1 MSIGQGSGITQRTS
15 GTTGAVVYKGT
26 LDASGGVYPSS
37 PSNGDY
43 YIVSVAGTISGTY
56 YSVGDWAIYNGASW
70 ERLESGDDI
79 FHTDI
84 AAEISALTDK
94 ATPVDADVVLGE
106 NSAASPTAF
115 TKIKI
120 TWAHIKA
127 TLKTYFDGIYQ
138 AIGNYIGAADD
149 GLSAPAKAGNNGK
162 VLGLVAGALQ
172 WVSAGGGKLTIA
184 NKSSNYPIV
193 VGDTGKVL
201 VDTAGITFTLP
212 VIAAGD
218 VGTEVILVKNNAG
231 TTMVQANTG
240 QHIADSNSAGTIYDS
255 QASETYAALV
265 LVAISTT
272 QWIIVG
278 MDGTWTTT

>member
-43 YIVSVAGTISGTY
+43 YIISVAGTISGVSY
-56 YSVGDWAIYNGASW
+56 VVGDWAVYNGSVW
-70 ERLESGDDI
+70 EKVVGEETDVL
-79 FHTDI
+79 HTDI

-138 AIGNYIGAADD
+138 AIGNYIGAADA
-149 GLSAPAKAGNNGK
+149 GLSASLK
-162 VLGLVAGALQ
+162 Q
-172 WVSAGGGKLTIA
+172 EM
-184 NKSSNYPIV
+184 
-193 VGDTGKVL
+193 
-201 VDTAGITFTLP
+201 
-212 VIAAGD
+212 
-218 VGTEVILVKNNAG
+218 TERF
-231 TTMVQANTG
+231 
-240 QHIADSNSAGTIYDS
+240 
-255 QASETYAALV
+255 
-265 LVAISTT
+265 
-272 QWIIVG
+272 
-278 MDGTWTTT
+278 